1 MNLENNMYDFMI
13 DELGFDLKFIYNA
26 RTIKKNID
34 DINEKL
40 ILCLNKFKNENI
52 LNVYVL
58 FSQFYHQ
65 SPIEFL
71 NYLEDETFKNLILNE
86 IEILKRNK

>member
-1 MNLENNMYDFMI
+1 MNLENNIYDFMI
-13 DELGFDLKFIYNA
+13 DDLGFDLKFIYNS